1 MSKHH
6 LTVYDFKDTD
16 LMQLVDEAGESG
28 TSAADLADG
37 MGWNGKDGVR
47 AIGMRF
53 AWMRKFGMLDYDEK
67 HHLWTVSDGGSRVI
81 ESHIR
86 AASRKV
92 IEALPSEAMIEHMAH
107 ITSVYRMGDPM
118 VAALLRREFQY
129 GTNPRSRVWSQ
140 GR

>member
-1 MSKHH
+1 MAKHH

-16 LMQLVDEAGESG
+16 LMQLVAQEGAEGI
-28 TSAADLADG
+28 SAADLAEG
-37 MGWNGKDGVR
+37 MGWNGADGVR

-53 AWMRKFGMLDYDEK
+53 AWMKKYGMLAYDDK
-67 HHLWTVSDGGSRVI
+67 RHLWTVSEGGERVL

-92 IEALPSEAMIEHMAH
+92 IEALPAEALVEHMAH
-107 ITSVYRMGDPM
+107 ITSIYRLGDPM
-118 VAALLRREFQY
+118 VAHLLRREFQY
-129 GTNPRSRVWSQ
+129 GTSPRSRVWK